1 MNDSQVF
8 IEQSNYWD
16 GIYNNTEE
24 YNPNKKGK
32 MLIVFDDN
40 IADMLSNNNTNPIV
54 TEILIRGIKLNVYV
68 AVITQSYFAVPK
80 KF

>member
-1 MNDSQVF
+1 
-8 IEQSNYWD
+8 
-16 GIYNNTEE
+16 
-24 YNPNKKGK
+24 

-68 AVITQSYFAVPK
+68 PVITQSYFAVPK
-80 KF
+80 KFQTKFQELIR

>member
-1 MNDSQVF
+1 
-8 IEQSNYWD
+8 
-16 GIYNNTEE
+16 
-24 YNPNKKGK
+24 

-68 AVITQSYFAVPK
+68 AVIT
-80 KF
+80 